1 MMTLERNRQ
10 TDSPPPFQ
18 SRHRP
23 AEESDADAF
32 DRVNDFLRD
41 FAGFTSIQLHFV
53 HEAIERAGLEL
64 VSPHSAER
72 CATPDTG
79 TTPLPAG
86 ASRINWIEI
95 HARIRHYYDDEPGY
109 PQPCENCQ
117 DGCECPQCQAWSEC
131 DSRYDRAWKL
141 YHIVHEPW
149 IDTQVPVKVKNIPQ
163 TDEELAAEF
172 SRLLQVPLESITEDA

>member
-1 MMTLERNRQ
+1 MMTLERNCQ

-64 VSPHSAER
+64 
-72 CATPDTG
+72 ATPKPDVQ
-79 TTPLPAG
+79 
-86 ASRINWIEI
+86 INWIEI
-95 HARIRHYYDDEPGY
+95 HRLIRRYYDDEPGY
-109 PQPCENCQ
+109 PEPCESAECKNSAL
-117 DGCECPQCQAWSEC
+117 DTCPQCQAWSDC

-149 IDTQVPVKVKNIPQ
+149 SDTTVPVNVDNIPQ
-163 TDEELAAEF
+163 TDERLAIEF
-172 SRLLQVPLESITEDA
+172 AQLLQVPLETITEDA